1 MLSARQFIVL
11 VIAFVSALASPTCG
25 QVTGIGVAGK
35 GGSNI
40 QVRVVYTNDRPVDE
54 HLRVDL
60 LTTGGMIVSASLT
73 NSNGMASFY
82 DVPGGDYRV
91 RVTGATIQDTVNPS
105 FFLDTRVR
113 NYSETVIVQ
122 ARAAQSSAV
131 AAGPS
136 VAVVDL
142 DVPKPARKAA
152 EKGVEA
158 FNEGK
163 LDDARKQFE
172 KAIEGYPQY
181 ASAYNFLGMTLIQQ
195 QENERAQQAFEK
207 AIALNGRLA
216 DAYTNLAKIYFRQQ
230 KFALCESLLEK
241 SVGAEPRNPEALTYL
256 VQVELLG
263 GKYQQASENARR
275 VHDLPHKEYGIVH
288 LMAAR
293 ALRARNLRQEAM
305 TEYKLF
311 LEEAPGSTNSSLAR
325 QELAQLEKQKQ
336 DWRRLESK

>member
-1 MLSARQFIVL
+1 MLSARQFVVL
-11 VIAFVSALASPTCG
+11 VTALFTVWAGQACG
-25 QVTGIGVAGK
+25 QATGVGVSGK
-35 GGSNI
+35 VGSNI
-40 QVRVVYTNDRPVDE
+40 QVRVVYSNDHPVEE

-60 LTTGGMIVSASLT
+60 LTTGGMIVSAALT
-73 NSNGMASFY
+73 NANGMASFY

-91 RVTGATIQDTVNPS
+91 RVTGDTIQDTVNPS

-113 NYSETVIVQ
+113 NYSETVVVQ
-122 ARAAQSSAV
+122 ARAAQSPSR
-131 AAGPS
+131 AAGPPI
-136 VAVVDL
+136 AVVDL

-172 KAIEGYPQY
+172 KAIEGYPEY

-195 QENERAQQAFEK
+195 QETERAQQAFEK

-216 DAYTNLAKIYFRQQ
+216 DAYRNLAKIYFRQQ

-241 SVGAEPRNPEALTYL
+241 SVAAEPRNPEALTYL

-275 VHDLPHKEYGIVH
+275 VHELAHKEYAIVH

-293 ALRARNLRQEAM
+293 ALRARNLGQEAI

-311 LEEAPGSTNSSLAR
+311 LEEAPDSTNSSLAR
-325 QELAQLEKQKQ
+325 QELAQLENQARPK
-336 DWRRLESK
+336 SK